1 MLQTVDEIIEVILRH
16 EGGYVDH
23 KNDRGGATNWG
34 ITIGTY
40 SGWLGREATKD
51 EVRNMDR
58 ETAITIYK
66 QNYYYGP
73 GINHIPHPVQAQVF
87 DIGVNSGPKR
97 GIKMVQRVVNL
108 AGFGPIGADG
118 VIGPQSVRAITEAQ
132 DKMGNYFN
140 NALVEE
146 RLKFYNGIVE
156 RNPSQKVFIR
166 GWTKRA
172 NSFNLQLED

>member
-1 MLQTVDEIIEVILRH
+1 MPQTVDEIIEVILRH

-40 SGWLGREATKD
+40 SKWLGREATKD

-66 QNYYYGP
+66 QKYYYGP
-73 GINHIPHPVQAQVF
+73 GINSIPHPVQAQVF

-97 GIKMVQRVVNL
+97 AVKMVQRVVNL

-118 VIGPQSVRAITEAQ
+118 IIGPRSIKAITEAQ

-146 RLKFYNGIVE
+146 RVKFYNRIVE
-156 RNPSQKVFIR
+156 RNSSQKVFLR
-166 GWTKRA
+166 GWLKRA
-172 NSFNLQLED
+172 NSFNLPLEN

>member
-1 MLQTVDEIIEVILRH
+1 MPQTVDEIIEVILRH

-40 SGWLGREATKD
+40 SQWLGRDATKD

-66 QNYYYGP
+66 QKYYYGP
-73 GINHIPHPVQAQVF
+73 GINGIPHPVQAQVF

-97 GIKMVQRVVNL
+97 GIKMIQRVVNL
-108 AGFGPIGADG
+108 AGFGPMGTDG
-118 VIGPQSVRAITEAQ
+118 IIGPQSVRAITKAQ

-146 RLKFYNGIVE
+146 RIKFYNGIVE
-156 RNPSQKVFIR
+156 RNSSQKVFIR
-166 GWTKRA
+166 GWLKRA
-172 NSFNLQLED
+172 KSFNLLLED